1 MIAIKNVLVTTAA
14 VLCIIYPSKANAQSV
29 SEDNSIENAL
39 NEEKVYD
46 MAFQMP
52 QYPGGASAMFSY
64 LSSNIK
70 YPLVAQENHI
80 TGRVIVTFVVECDG
94 TIGDIKVVKSVD
106 PSLDKEAMRVV
117 GAMPKW
123 IPGKLESGEVVR
135 VKYTIPITFSL

>member
-1 MIAIKNVLVTTAA
+1 MNAIKNVLVTTAA

-46 MAFQMP
+46 TAFQMP
-52 QYPGGASAMFSY
+52 QYPGGTSAMFSY

-94 TIGDIKVVKSVD
+94 KIGDIRVVKSVD